1 MPDNPL
7 HWCQPS
13 YIMRPNRKFLLKEK
27 FGVTNL
33 WRPYWFSRNAILC
46 NGSGPEGSSPRLGRV
61 CRDVAGRASTQSKR
75 QKFPSCFTLPTYF
88 NHKNKH
94 RLNTFKSQPRNHTS
108 YPAPDL
114 ITLKP
119 HRYCLNV
126 AQQFSK
132 YIYTNIEEERAFPEQ
147 QEGSS
152 APCVWWM
159 HSSKQRRNVR

>member
-1 MPDNPL
+1 MVSATPKTPPL
-7 HWCQPS
+7 
-13 YIMRPNRKFLLKEK
+13 
-27 FGVTNL
+27 
-33 WRPYWFSRNAILC
+33 A
-46 NGSGPEGSSPRLGRV
+46 SPFQRI
-61 CRDVAGRASTQSKR
+61 SITK
-75 QKFPSCFTLPTYF
+75 
-88 NHKNKH
+88 KH

-147 QEGSS
+147 QEGSC

-159 HSSKQRRNVR
+159 HSSKPRRNVR